1 MTKQVINT
9 GSSANAG
16 DGDSIRAAFSKTNNN
31 FDELYNLV
39 GLSDLSLTEVVT
51 TVSTSLLVHPDH
63 VNLAA
68 VLDTSTNRI
77 VFTADTIAGSQ
88 GPTGP
93 QGDPGTQGA
102 VGPTGPQGDPGNQG
116 AVGPT
121 GPQGDPGVQG
131 EEGSVGNNTVEY
143 KFNGYSK
150 TITDALGTGYL
161 SFNGTNTIGT
171 TEVYFNTLDRS
182 GNDLYEWFTDIFLI
196 TNPVKGYL
204 QITEKHNNSN
214 FVIYRVTAT
223 IDAIYYG
230 LVVDHVVGQGT
241 FTLDSDLYISFSRAG
256 NLGPTG
262 PQGEVGPTGPQGEVG
277 PTGPQGDPGIG
288 QVNYGDQ
295 NYIPV
300 YTNSG
305 TVLGPTSSVYL
316 TTGTLRIGKI
326 GATNNINSVY
336 IERDTYT
343 SSPTAGFTFAQHH
356 NTSDAVNFSFY
367 RTRGT
372 SLSIL
377 PPVENDDIADIT
389 FLSNTGTAVY
399 GVALITVGIESTAT
413 NYPTGKMTFYL
424 NTGSTAVPS
433 RLAELSSTGSWQ
445 VNYLAPLTNERV
457 SVHSGFHPSQSNTYE
472 LGKSDSIWSTVYAS
486 TASVSRVRF
495 ADGTTQTTAF
505 NIVSAPTASTSTG
518 AAGAIAYDASYMY
531 VCTTTN
537 AWQRIAWDNTPW

>member
-31 FDELYNLV
+31 FDELYNLI
-39 GLSDLSLTEVVT
+39 GLSDLDLTEIIT

-68 VLDTSTNRI
+68 VLDTATNRI
-77 VFTADTIAGSQ
+77 VFTADTIAGLQ

-93 QGDPGTQGA
+93 QGA
-102 VGPTGPQGDPGNQG
+102 SGPTGPQG
-116 AVGPT
+116 ASGPT
-121 GPQGDPGVQG
+121 GPQGY
-131 EEGSVGNNTVEY
+131 EGAVGNNTLEY
-143 KFNGYSK
+143 KFDGYSRS
-150 TITDALGTGYL
+150 ITDTLGSGHL
-161 SFNGTNTIGT
+161 SFNGTDTIAT
-171 TEVYFNTLDRS
+171 TEVYFNTIDSLN
-182 GNDLYEWFTDIFLI
+182 NDLYEWFTDITLV

-230 LVVDHVVGQGT
+230 LVVDHVVGQGS
-241 FTLDSDLYISFSRAG
+241 FTPGGDDLYISFSRAG

-262 PQGEVGPTGPQGEVG
+262 PQGDLGT
-277 PTGPQGDPGIG
+277 G

-305 TVLGPTSSVYL
+305 TILGPASSVYL
-316 TTGTLRIGKI
+316 TTATLRIGKL
-326 GATNNINSVY
+326 GSANNINSIY
-336 IERDTYT
+336 IERDDYT
-343 SSPTAGFTFAQHH
+343 SNLSSGFTFAQHH
-356 NTSDAVNFSFY
+356 NTADAVNFSFY

-372 SLSIL
+372 SVSIL
-377 PPVENDDIADIT
+377 PPIENDDIADLL
-389 FLSNTGTAVY
+389 FLSNNGTIGY
-399 GVALITVGIESTAT
+399 GVAQITVGIASTAT
-413 NYPTGKMTFYL
+413 TYPTGKMMFFL
-424 NTGSTAVPS
+424 NTGSTIGPS

-472 LGKSDSIWSTVYAS
+472 LGKSDSLWSTVYAS
-486 TASVSRVRF
+486 TASVSQIKF
-495 ADGTTQTTAF
+495 LDGTTQTTAF

-518 AAGAIAYDASYMY
+518 VAGAIAYDASYMY
-531 VCTTTN
+531 VCTATN